1 MQRIKYISMIRG
13 YYMVKVGTKYI
24 GTRKT
29 IDEAVKLRNEYCQ
42 ANNIQLPE
50 DKNNVCNKRTKGAI

>member
-13 YYMVKVGTKYI
+13 HYMVKVGTKYI

-29 IDEAVKLRNEYCQ
+29 IPEAKKLRDEYCRE
-42 ANNIQLPE
+42 NNIKISEYPPKQ
-50 DKNNVCNKRTKGAI
+50 